1 MPPRHRILGIEFFGG
16 TSREAVEEIT
26 RTGGLLVAPAAP
38 SMINLCRDE
47 DYRRA
52 LLASDLAIAD
62 SGFMVLLWKLFT
74 GERVPRISGLEHVKR
89 LLEHESVR
97 QPGATLW
104 VVPTAASRARLL
116 EFLSGERGRPRP
128 LASAPRDRELSSVPG
143 SALPVTELSERSED
157 ESSQQRGAVASA
169 RGRARSP
176 DVYIAPKYGRPV
188 GDEALLE
195 LVRQNRPRHI
205 VIAVGGGIQDKLGQY
220 LLGRLDYRPAI
231 HCIGAAL
238 GFLTGDQVRIPD
250 WADKYFAGWFFR
262 SLAQPKVFI
271 PRFWSAR
278 KLPWLIWRYRER
290 LPPMEK

>member
-1 MPPRHRILGIEFFGG
+1 MRTHRILGLNFFGG

-52 LLASDLAIAD
+52 LLSAELTIAD
-62 SGFMVLLWKLFT
+62 SGFMVLLWKFFT

-97 QPGATLW
+97 ATGAVLW
-104 VVPTAASRARLL
+104 VVATETSRDKLL
-116 EFLSGERGRPRP
+116 AFLSAPSSGFR
-128 LASAPRDRELSSVPG
+128 ASLPSVY
-143 SALPVTELSERSED
+143 V
-157 ESSQQRGAVASA
+157 
-169 RGRARSP
+169 
-176 DVYIAPKYGRPV
+176 APKYGRPV
-188 GDEALLE
+188 EDKTLLGI
-195 LVRQNRPRHI
+195 VRQTRPAHI
-205 VIAVGGGIQDKLGQY
+205 VIAVGGGIQDKLGQH
-220 LLGRLDYRPAI
+220 LLERLDYRPTI

-250 WADKYFAGWFFR
+250 WADQYYVGWFFR
-262 SLAQPKVFI
+262 SVAQPRVFI

-278 KLPWLIWRYRER
+278 KLPWLIWRYRDR
-290 LPPMEK
+290 LPPIEQLKM